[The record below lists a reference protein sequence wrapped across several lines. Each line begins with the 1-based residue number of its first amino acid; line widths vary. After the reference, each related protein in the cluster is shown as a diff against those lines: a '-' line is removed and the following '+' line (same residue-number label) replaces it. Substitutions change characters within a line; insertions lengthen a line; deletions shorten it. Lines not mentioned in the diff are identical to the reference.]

1 MAWHSRPRALRGPGT
16 ARPPGVP
23 ALWPHLDL
31 LGDFGGRRGAGRH
44 VEQLVWRWH
53 GPLDTERFTAAW
65 QSVVDR
71 ESVLRAA
78 LAPGPRPHLVLHEHA
93 HGDVVRH
100 RAGGAGWDRLLERD
114 RRRGLDPSRPCPLR
128 VTLVER
134 TDDPAGAGP
143 VTRVVLTFHHALL
156 DAWSV
161 CLLMQ
166 ELCRAYLAGGELP
179 GGERRPDL
187 RDWAGWLQRQDPAG
201 ARDFWRG
208 AVPDGPVAV
217 LPARPGPRTRQ
228 RGRGRTEV
236 RLSPAEAERLHRWA
250 ALRAVPDSSAL
261 ETVWALLLYRAAG
274 PGGAAT
280 VGFGVTVSGRGIT
293 LDCAERLP
301 GPLRNCLPMVVRVD
315 PGETVGR
322 LLTALRD
329 RALDMA
335 AYEWVST
342 RRIHRWTG
350 RCPDGELLQ
359 SVVSVDRLPRPP
371 GNLRNE
377 LAGAGIALEPEP
389 AHGACPDLPVALLVR
404 PGGDGRLTFC
414 VDHDRNRISDADARL
429 LAGHCARLLRHLPG
443 TDEATTNG
451 AVLDVLAGE
460 ALPRIAPRPSRPR
473 PAGSWLRPRS
483 TSFGAVVDRAASHP

>member
-208 AVPDGPVAV
+208 TVPDGPVAV
-217 LPARPGPRTRQ
+217 LPARPGPRTR
-228 RGRGRTEV
+228 RG
-236 RLSPAEAERLHRWA
+236 
-250 ALRAVPDSSAL
+250 
-261 ETVWALLLYRAAG
+261 
-274 PGGAAT
+274 
-280 VGFGVTVSGRGIT
+280 
-293 LDCAERLP
+293 
-301 GPLRNCLPMVVRVD
+301 
-315 PGETVGR
+315 
-322 LLTALRD
+322 
-329 RALDMA
+329 
-335 AYEWVST
+335 
-342 RRIHRWTG
+342 
-350 RCPDGELLQ
+350 
-359 SVVSVDRLPRPP
+359 
-371 GNLRNE
+371 
-377 LAGAGIALEPEP
+377 AGAG
-389 AHGACPDLPVALLVR
+389 
-404 PGGDGRLTFC
+404 
-414 VDHDRNRISDADARL
+414 
-429 LAGHCARLLRHLPG
+429 
-443 TDEATTNG
+443 
-451 AVLDVLAGE
+451 
-460 ALPRIAPRPSRPR
+460 PRY
-473 PAGSWLRPRS
+473 G
-483 TSFGAVVDRAASHP
+483 

>member
-1 MAWHSRPRALRGPGT
+1 M
-16 ARPPGVP
+16 
-23 ALWPHLDL
+23 
-31 LGDFGGRRGAGRH
+31 
-44 VEQLVWRWH
+44 
-53 GPLDTERFTAAW
+53 
-65 QSVVDR
+65 
-71 ESVLRAA
+71 
-78 LAPGPRPHLVLHEHA
+78 
-93 HGDVVRH
+93 
-100 RAGGAGWDRLLERD
+100 
-114 RRRGLDPSRPCPLR
+114 
-128 VTLVER
+128 
-134 TDDPAGAGP
+134 
-143 VTRVVLTFHHALL
+143 
-156 DAWSV
+156 
-161 CLLMQ
+161 
-166 ELCRAYLAGGELP
+166 P

-315 PGETVGR
+315 PGETVGLAADGPAGPGAGHGR
-322 LLTALRD
+322 LRMGLHPPD
-329 RALDMA
+329 PPLD
-335 AYEWVST
+335 
-342 RRIHRWTG
+342 G
-350 RCPDGELLQ
+350 P
-359 SVVSVDRLPRPP
+359 LPRRGTAAERGLGGQNSAP
-371 GNLRNE
+371 
-377 LAGAGIALEPEP
+377 AGQPEERTRSAAGIALEPEP

-483 TSFGAVVDRAASHP
+483 TSSGAAVDRAASHP